1 MYSIGKFSQL
11 IGKSVYTLRVWE
23 KNGKLIPSYRTK
35 GNQRMYSEEQLH
47 EVLQIEKPKNRIN
60 LGYVRVSAHHQ
71 KDDLARQT
79 ELMELF
85 LAKQGSE
92 FKIISDVGSSINY
105 NKNGLKELLKMVS
118 NNQVSKIFIIHKDRL
133 IRFGFE
139 LIEEICKIHNTEIVI
154 INSSEDKTDEQEMIE
169 DIMNIIHVFSCR
181 MNGRRS
187 HINKKLIEKL
197 DKS

>member
-60 LGYVRVSAHHQ
+60 LGYVRVSAQHQ
-71 KDDLARQT
+71 KDDLVRQK
-79 ELMELF
+79 ELMELY

-92 FKIISDVGSSINY
+92 FKIISDIGSGINY

-118 NNQVSKIFIIHKDRL
+118 NNQVSKVFIVHKDRL

-139 LIEEICKIHNTEIVI
+139 LIEEICKIHNTEIVV

-181 MNGRRS
+181 MNGKRS

-197 DKS
+197 GKS